1 MDCAILKAF
10 YDFKVT
16 RAHEG
21 RSQFLF
27 QNVQNEIFVIF
38 KMFKNNMN
46 FTTVACGIIK
56 LAIERTPPHSLHSYV
71 VSIVGYYYALIIE
84 GL

>member
-1 MDCAILKAF
+1 
-10 YDFKVT
+10 
-16 RAHEG
+16 
-21 RSQFLF
+21 
-27 QNVQNEIFVIF
+27 
-38 KMFKNNMN
+38 MN
-46 FTTVACGIIK
+46 FTTVACGLIK

>member
-16 RAHEG
+16 RAHEA

-27 QNVQNEIFVIF
+27 QNEIFVIF
-38 KMFKNNMN
+38 KVFKRNMN

-56 LAIERTPPHSLHSYV
+56 LAIETTPPHSLHSYV
-71 VSIVGYYYALIIE
+71 VSIVGSYYALIIE